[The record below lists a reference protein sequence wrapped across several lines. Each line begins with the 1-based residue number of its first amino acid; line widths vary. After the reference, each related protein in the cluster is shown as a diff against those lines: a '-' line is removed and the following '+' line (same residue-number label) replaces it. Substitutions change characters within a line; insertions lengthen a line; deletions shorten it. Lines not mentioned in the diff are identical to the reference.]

1 MMVTVPESVFTA
13 DGILDEEEED
23 GGDCC
28 VEEGGV
34 EEEDW
39 AVLDCD
45 VLVGVVELE
54 EGVG

>member
-1 MMVTVPESVFTA
+1 MVTVPESVFTA